1 MRSLYSSASV
11 NWTLSVYN
19 VYMADI
25 VPKFK
30 RGDLVD
36 VTEYYSDMIP
46 KSYFQALVLEY
57 NIFSFGG
64 ESSENHVIIYD
75 VLGVE
80 GDQQNSIQK
89 AEEFAIR
96 LISKSSVEKD

>member
-1 MRSLYSSASV
+1 
-11 NWTLSVYN
+11 
-19 VYMADI
+19 MAGI

-46 KSYFQALVLEY
+46 KSYFHALVLEY

-64 ESSENHVIIYD
+64 ESPENHVIIYD

-89 AEEFAIR
+89 VEEFAIR
-96 LISKSSVEKD
+96 LVAESKRGKD